1 MTDALVGWS
10 VELRTGSAAAS
21 SVITVRGLKRTSANS
36 TATANSSGSASTS
49 SARSQLSSHR
59 HGNTTNNNTSTS
71 NASSHMNATSH
82 HASNQQQQG
91 ARLKRT
97 YSAMNN
103 VAAGSKT
110 TIHMPVKVRP
120 LPQSL
125 ISPHPIINSLIDA
138 P

>member
-1 MTDALVGWS
+1 MSLANAIRNRRKALRMTLQNLASQVAADAGNLSRIERG
-10 VELRTGSAAAS
+10 ELG
-21 SVITVRGLKRTSANS
+21 INE
-36 TATANSSGSASTS
+36 
-49 SARSQLSSHR
+49 
-59 HGNTTNNNTSTS
+59 
-71 NASSHMNATSH
+71 
-82 HASNQQQQG
+82 SNQQQQG

-103 VAAGSKT
+103 VAAGGKT